1 VELDLRALFEL
12 DTPVLEIIIRGTV
25 TYLLVFLLLR
35 TVVKQAVGGV
45 NLADI
50 LLIVMIAD
58 AAQNAMAGTYESIS
72 DGLILVATL
81 AFWSYTIDWL
91 GVRVPFIGR
100 LTHPPPIEIVKD
112 GSEIKRTMRKEMI
125 THEELMSQVRL
136 AGAETIEEV
145 RRAWVEGNGEISIV
159 IYENGGTNHAPKKH
173 VGV

>member
-1 VELDLRALFEL
+1 VELDLKALFEL
-12 DTPVLEIIIRGTV
+12 DTPVLEIILRGTV
-25 TYLLVFLLLR
+25 TYLLVYLLLR

-81 AFWSYTIDWL
+81 AFWSFAIDWL
-91 GVRVPFIGR
+91 GVRLPFFAR

-112 GSEIKRTMRKEMI
+112 GAEIKRAMRKEMI

-159 IYENGGTNHAPKKH
+159 MFESDGNTHAPKKH
-173 VGV
+173 AGL

>member
-1 VELDLRALFEL
+1 MELDFRALFEP
-12 DTPVLEIIIRGTV
+12 DTPVLEIILQGTV

-58 AAQNAMAGTYESIS
+58 AAQNAMAGTYESIT

-81 AFWSYTIDWL
+81 AFWSLVIDWL
-91 GVRVPFIGR
+91 SVHVAFVGR
-100 LTHPPPIEIVKD
+100 LTHPLPIEIVKD
-112 GSEIKRTMRKEMI
+112 GAEMKRAMRKEMI

-159 IYENGGTNHAPKKH
+159 MYDRDSNHAPKKH
-173 VGV
+173 AGV

>member
-1 VELDLRALFEL
+1 MELDLQALFEF
-12 DTPVLEIIIRGTV
+12 DTPVLEIIVRGTV
-25 TYLLVFLLLR
+25 TYLIVFLMLR
-35 TVVKQAVGGV
+35 TIVKQAVGGV

-81 AFWSYTIDWL
+81 AFWSVAIDWL
-91 GVRVPFIGR
+91 SIHVPFVAR

-112 GSEIKRTMRKEMI
+112 GAEIKRAMRKEMI

-145 RRAWVEGNGEISIV
+145 KRAWVEGNGEISIV
-159 IYENGGTNHAPKKH
+159 MYENDGNHAPRKH
-173 VGV
+173 AGI

>member
-12 DTPVLEIIIRGTV
+12 DTPFLEIVLRGTV
-25 TYLLVFLLLR
+25 VYLLVFLLLR

-58 AAQNAMAGTYESIS
+58 AAQNGMAGTYESIT

-91 GVRVPFIGR
+91 GVHVEFVGR
-100 LTHPPPIEIVKD
+100 LTHPLPIEIVKD
-112 GSEIKRTMRKEMI
+112 GTEIKRAMRKEMI
-125 THEELMSQVRL
+125 SHEELMTQVRL
-136 AGAETIEEV
+136 AGAESIERV
-145 RRAWVEGNGEISIV
+145 KRAWVEGNGEISIV
-159 IYENGGTNHAPKKH
+159 MFEEGNNHAPKKH
-173 VGV
+173 AGV

>member
-1 VELDLRALFEL
+1 VELDLKALFEL
-12 DTPVLEIIIRGTV
+12 DTPVLEIILRGTV

-81 AFWSYTIDWL
+81 AFWSWTIDWL
-91 GVRVPFIGR
+91 SVHVSFVGR
-100 LTHPPPIEIVKD
+100 LTHPMPIEIVKD
-112 GSEIKRTMRKEMI
+112 GAELKRAMRKEMI

-136 AGAETIEEV
+136 AGAETIDEV

-159 IYENGGTNHAPKKH
+159 IYDNGGTTHTPKKH